1 MFGRDP
7 WGGPLEI
14 SNADSATDDDRSRDL
29 DRAALMRQLDE
40 TQQSWL
46 LAGPGDQAGKKK
58 KRYVDL
64 GCVVV
69 DRKIFMWTVGT
80 ILGLGVFI
88 GFIMMIVKLVPHK
101 RPPPPPPDQ
110 YTQALHKALM
120 FFNAQRCESV
130 SLSVPPPPLLH
141 TSLPTLFH
149 HSLNSAVTPGF
160 AYPCTIVPAATDVRH
175 AISCLFLLLELVSTA
190 YFIRRFYI

>member
-58 KRYVDL
+58 KRYVDPRL
-64 GCVVV
+64 PRRRPQGLHV
-69 DRKIFMWTVGT
+69 DRR
-80 ILGLGVFI
+80 
-88 GFIMMIVKLVPHK
+88 H
-101 RPPPPPPDQ
+101 RSS
-110 YTQALHKALM
+110 ALERLSSAFVHHESFKARSRHKALPPS
-120 FFNAQRCESV
+120 ARPAPDPVTTPRAAWQQRGGPQWFPFQNGRQERKFPG
-130 SLSVPPPPLLH
+130 PPGP
-141 TSLPTLFH
+141 
-149 HSLNSAVTPGF
+149 V
-160 AYPCTIVPAATDVRH
+160 VRKKIKPIME
-175 AISCLFLLLELVSTA
+175 ARLKALVERGGA
-190 YFIRRFYI
+190 KHFRLGAW